1 MKKNNTFT
9 RRLKL
14 GSIVSLAI
22 LASTMMMQ
30 TTHAA
35 NTTIQF
41 QINNWVITY
50 GWPTALTFTA
60 ALNVS
65 FGSQTINQD
74 FTWAANYFWVQ
85 DMKGIDSWY
94 NTTLQLSWNLVSSW
108 NIISGS
114 NVSFLAVWGITTLS
128 WVANPRVVLDAATAW
143 YQALN
148 VSRNYIKRNNAAN
161 SWVIGYYGSL
171 INLKVDVPA
180 WQPAGAYTTVL
191 VYTLIEN

>member
-1 MKKNNTFT
+1 MQKKSLFS
-9 RRLKL
+9 RKLKIS
-14 GSIVSLAI
+14 SIVSLAV

-35 NTTIQF
+35 STTLQF
-41 QINNWVITY
+41 QINNWLITY
-50 GWPTALTFTA
+50 GWPTSLTFSS

-65 FGSQTINQD
+65 FWAQTINQD

-85 DMKGIDSWY
+85 DLKGIDSWY
-94 NTTLQLSWNLVSSW
+94 NTTLQLSWNLSSSG

-114 NVSFLAVWGITTLS
+114 NVSFVAVWTISVLSGTT
-128 WVANPRVVLDAATAW
+128 NPRVVLDAATAW

-148 VSRNYIKRNNAAN
+148 ASRNYIKRNNAAN

-171 INLKVDVPA
+171 INLKIDVPA
-180 WQPAGAYTTVL
+180 WQPAGAYVGTL